1 MSASADQGFSALILA
16 GSRGGIDPVAAYA
29 GVSHKALIELD
40 GQTLLARVAQA
51 LREAGATRIAVSV
64 SDDAVRAAA
73 VALGL
78 TVLTAASGPSHS
90 VRDGIEA
97 LGTPLLVTTA
107 DHALLRPEWITRFLT
122 DAPAHADVAALL
134 ARQDVIEAAAPGTR
148 RTYLRFADGAWS
160 GCNLFHF
167 ATPRSVAALDLWA
180 QVEADRKRPWRIV
193 RRLGIGTLVRYMSGR
208 LTLVAAL
215 AHLGRLAGLDAAA
228 VATPFGLA
236 AVDVDKPADL
246 DLVRDLIARR

>member
-1 MSASADQGFSALILA
+1 MSPSFSALILA
-16 GSRGGIDPVAAYA
+16 GSRGGIDPLAAYA
-29 GVSHKALIELD
+29 GVSHKALIVLE

-51 LREAGATRIAVSV
+51 LRDAGATRIAVSV
-64 SDDAVRAAA
+64 SDDAVRSEA

-78 TVLTAASGPSHS
+78 TVLTAASGPSLS
-90 VRDGIEA
+90 VREGIEA

-107 DHALLRPEWITRFLT
+107 DHALLQPDWITGFLA
-122 DAPAHADVAALL
+122 DAPPEADVAALL

-193 RRLGIGTLVRYMSGR
+193 RKLGLGTLARYLSGR
-208 LTLVAAL
+208 LTLVAAI
-215 AHLGRLAGLDAAA
+215 AHLGRLAGLNAAA
-228 VATPFGLA
+228 VSTPFGLA

-246 DLVRDLIARR
+246 DLVRRLTAQI